1 MLISSCIL
9 LMSLDQ
15 HSSIPV
21 DRHVFQFAERWYH
34 IRSKKYEVIAD
45 RLRELWGE
53 RAGWAHTVLFYADLP
68 SFDHYHG
75 SIENNLS
82 KENILCEDPK
92 PRKRARPSLI
102 SDEDTT
108 SAATKQARSRT

>member
-1 MLISSCIL
+1 
-9 LMSLDQ
+9 MSLDQ

-34 IRSKKYEVIAD
+34 IRSKKYEEIAD

-75 SIENNLS
+75 SIKSDILS
-82 KENILCEDPK
+82 NSDFQDQTS
-92 PRKRARPSLI
+92 RKRARSTHD
-102 SDEDTT
+102 SDTDTG
-108 SAATKQARSRT
+108 SAATKPATRRI